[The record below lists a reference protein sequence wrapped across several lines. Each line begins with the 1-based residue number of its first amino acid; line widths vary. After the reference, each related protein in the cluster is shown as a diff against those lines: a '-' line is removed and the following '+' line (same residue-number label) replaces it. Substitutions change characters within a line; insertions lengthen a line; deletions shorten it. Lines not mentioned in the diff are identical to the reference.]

1 MSHASRAG
9 AAHAV
14 PAPESVRRPSAGQS
28 KFLHRIIRFY
38 IRNIVNWM
46 RNCTFS
52 PAAWYFPVVRGE
64 YIPTEP
70 GARGFRMND
79 FFEKPYGGS
88 AVGGGGVRVGR
99 QCVAAAVRQE
109 AAAPAPGV
117 GVAPCAFPFRTTCA
131 FSGTET
137 SGSRFVVLIFWLLLL
152 VGQVN
157 AFTSC

>member
-1 MSHASRAG
+1 MKAG
-9 AAHAV
+9 VAHAV
-14 PAPESVRRPSAGQS
+14 PGSGGRSQTFRRPSEIS
-28 KFLHRIIRFY
+28 LPHHSFLYKEYHELD
-38 IRNIVNWM
+38 
-46 RNCTFS
+46 
-52 PAAWYFPVVRGE
+52 AEWYLFACRMVFPVVRGE